1 MGGYWIGATLLAI
14 SMLAAPA
21 WSQSAAAP
29 PEQKVFVKAIVE
41 AKKKF
46 RSGVNA
52 ELASDAYDE
61 RKAAIC
67 KLVGPGLVVNWIGTV
82 ASIAEVEGNRRSIEI
97 AIWLDVSLGTAL
109 APNAGPA
116 SSTLIDAGTPLFD
129 DVSRLSPGDV
139 VSFSGT
145 LLRGLADNCVLE
157 RSASL
162 RDSMMTPSFAIRFRS
177 IQETDAGDGSVM
189 SGTAE
194 RMKALRRDEATWAL
208 RGTDFDKYLTTIKR
222 DNLPLWRDEARS
234 LRPDQFRAYLN
245 DLQVKEPRKFIDL
258 GWRWEKDKGFG
269 FATIVNFQI
278 TPRLSYPIKDVTV
291 RCVGYGVGGSAIA
304 DYTETFYEIFAPRKS
319 RTIND
324 VDVGFR
330 ARQMARLACRVAGA
344 KRL

>member
-1 MGGYWIGATLLAI
+1 
-14 SMLAAPA
+14 
-21 WSQSAAAP
+21 
-29 PEQKVFVKAIVE
+29 
-41 AKKKF
+41 
-46 RSGVNA
+46 
-52 ELASDAYDE
+52 
-61 RKAAIC
+61 
-67 KLVGPGLVVNWIGTV
+67 
-82 ASIAEVEGNRRSIEI
+82 
-97 AIWLDVSLGTAL
+97 
-109 APNAGPA
+109 
-116 SSTLIDAGTPLFD
+116 
-129 DVSRLSPGDV
+129 
-139 VSFSGT
+139 
-145 LLRGLADNCVLE
+145 
-157 RSASL
+157 
-162 RDSMMTPSFAIRFRS
+162 
-177 IQETDAGDGSVM
+177 M